1 MTDYSIIKTQTSFGT
16 FRQATPVR
24 VAVVLAMLS
33 FLTACNENAAPPRPR
48 DPERMVQ
55 TMIVGTASTQ
65 SVRFVPGSIRARQ
78 RADLAFRAPGRIAAI
93 SVRLGDRVEAGQVLA
108 ELDTRVTLL
117 RLKQAEAALQRARA
131 QVVEQQ
137 RRLQVQQAL
146 HGRGNTTLQALRAA
160 ELDVA
165 TSEAALVE
173 AEAQNAIAERELS
186 DSTIRAPFT
195 GTVAAR
201 EFEPNAEVATGQ
213 VVLRLDA
220 AGPLEVVASVP
231 GSIIGHLRPGKT
243 VRVLIAGVDQPVPG
257 RIERVGDRGENALS
271 FPILVEFD
279 PQAAPMGRSGMAAE
293 VRLELD
299 QGERITIPLSAIVA
313 GEAVNTGHVFVVPTG
328 GNAVE
333 RRAITIAE
341 ISGSRA
347 VIQSGLA
354 RGERIVTTGVAFLHD
369 RQVVAA
375 VADRN

>member
-1 MTDYSIIKTQTSFGT
+1 MTDQSVTKIQLLSGTPRSSAGTRIACLIVLFG
-16 FRQATPVR
+16 
-24 VAVVLAMLS
+24 L
-33 FLTACNENAAPPRPR
+33 LTACQENATQ
-48 DPERMVQ
+48 PERRNSERTVQ
-55 TMIVGTASTQ
+55 TTIVGAEAVTTMRS
-65 SVRFVPGSIRARQ
+65 VPGSIRARQ
-78 RADLAFRAPGRIAAI
+78 RADLAFRAPGRIASI
-93 SVRLGDRVEAGQVLA
+93 SVRVGDRVEAGQVLA
-108 ELDTRVTLL
+108 ELDSRVTVL
-117 RLKQAEAALQRARA
+117 RLKQTEAALQRARA
-131 QVVEQQ
+131 QVLEQQ
-137 RRLQVQQAL
+137 RRLQVQQTL

-165 TSEAALVE
+165 TSEASLVE
-173 AEAQNAIAERELS
+173 AEAQHAIAERDLS
-186 DSTIRAPFT
+186 DSAIRAPFA

-231 GSIIGHLRPGKT
+231 GSIVARLRPGKT
-243 VRVLIAGVDQPVPG
+243 VRVLIAGVEQPVPG
-257 RIERVGDRGENALS
+257 RIERVGDRGDNALS
-271 FPILVEFD
+271 FPISVELD
-279 PQAAPMGRSGMAAE
+279 AQGALMARSGMAAE
-293 VRLELD
+293 IRLELD
-299 QGERITIPLSAIVA
+299 QGDRVTVPLLAIVA
-313 GEAVNTGHVFVVPTG
+313 GEAANTGHVFVVPTG
-328 GNAVE
+328 GTAVE